1 MFHCLEFRELQKKSE
16 FERAEWVRKQGN
28 TLQLEFICIH
38 LFHLNTS
45 CNIFVTASFAGPHF
59 IEYLGFAVTAE
70 CDVLLKCKVK
80 KKKKE
85 TKQNHCQIFKDGSVA
100 NKLSPPPQIGNVRPD
115 TEIIWSK
122 DNIEIA
128 EDDEE
133 AKKIGKEDGELTFNI
148 GKVRPLD
155 RGCTSEGVVSS

>member
-45 CNIFVTASFAGPHF
+45 YNIFVTASFAGPHF

-100 NKLSPPPQIGNVRPD
+100 NKLSPPHRLEMSGQTLRSSGLRTTSRSQRMMRRPRKSGRK
-115 TEIIWSK
+115 TA
-122 DNIEIA
+122 N
-128 EDDEE
+128 
-133 AKKIGKEDGELTFNI
+133 
-148 GKVRPLD
+148 
-155 RGCTSEGVVSS
+155 

>member
-45 CNIFVTASFAGPHF
+45 YNIFVTASFAGPHF

-80 KKKKE
+80 KKKKRNK
-85 TKQNHCQIFKDGSVA
+85 TK
-100 NKLSPPPQIGNVRPD
+100 
-115 TEIIWSK
+115 
-122 DNIEIA
+122 
-128 EDDEE
+128 
-133 AKKIGKEDGELTFNI
+133 
-148 GKVRPLD
+148 PLPNF
-155 RGCTSEGVVSS
+155 